1 VGFESF
7 GKIVQI
13 AAAALGIPAAA
24 AGTYSVYQTYFT
36 NEAVCQKLRVSIIA
50 TIERNVAPDAKRT
63 LLLKDVAEFDRK
75 CADTDPDAHLLFQA
89 AIRPVQTLTPA
100 SVVASGPST
109 AAAGDALSKTV
120 VVFGKSPAGEV
131 RGWVALTRGEPNR
144 IGEPNFEGHELSLT
158 VLPPPGTVLRPKLML
173 PVWVEPQGSVNDEK
187 KLQGR
192 VPATGCVRVISVK
205 AAEGKART
213 WGEVAP
219 VACPANLP
227 PKVP

>member
-1 VGFESF
+1 VGFESV
-7 GKIVQI
+7 GKMVQF

-50 TIERNVAPDAKRT
+50 TMERNVAPDAKRT

-75 CADTDPDAHLLFQA
+75 CQDTDPDAHGLFQA

-100 SVVASGPST
+100 SAVASGPS
-109 AAAGDALSKTV
+109 AAVQDALSKTV
-120 VVFGKSPAGEV
+120 AVFGKSPAGEV
-131 RGWVALTRGEPNR
+131 RGWVPLIRSGEV
-144 IGEPNFEGHELSLT
+144 IFEGHATMPAL
-158 VLPPPGTVLRPKLML
+158 LPPPGTVLSAKQVT
-173 PVWVEPQGSVNDEK
+173 PVWREPLPPGPNDPD

-192 VPATGCVRVISVK
+192 LPAGACVRVVATRS
-205 AAEGKART
+205 APAQARQ

-219 VACPANLP
+219 VQCRDLNGP
-227 PKVP
+227 